1 MAVLLVAV
9 GGALGSVSRWA
20 MQELLAGR
28 SAVFPTATFLINV
41 SGCFLI
47 GAFASAA
54 AAHADWSPAWRLLFP
69 IGFVGAYTTFST
81 YELEIFRLLER
92 GEWAMGALYF
102 FASNL
107 AGFAGIAAGIWAG
120 KRLA

>member
-1 MAVLLVAV
+1 M
-9 GGALGSVSRWA
+9 GGARAARRPQRGV
-20 MQELLAGR
+20 
-28 SAVFPTATFLINV
+28 PTATFLINV

-120 KRLA
+120 KRIA

>member
-20 MQELLAGR
+20 VQELLAGR

-54 AAHADWSPAWRLLFP
+54 AVHADWSPVWRLLFP

-81 YELEIFRLLER
+81 YQLEIFRLLER

-120 KRLA
+120 KRIA

>member
-1 MAVLLVAV
+1 MLLVGL
-9 GGALGSVSRWA
+9 GGALGAVARWA
-20 MQELLAGR
+20 MQELFAGR

-54 AAHADWSPAWRLLFP
+54 ASHAGWSPGWRLLFP

-81 YELEIFRLLER
+81 YQLEIFRLLER
-92 GEWAMGALYF
+92 GEWALGLLYF
-102 FASNL
+102 AASNL
-107 AGFAGIAAGIWAG
+107 AGFAGIAAGLWAG